1 MKSSSSSSSPK
12 AAKKTETKKKIEKTS
27 SSRFCRISSS
37 TRRQKRRRI
46 SARRCINEVDAKTQ
60 TFYELICRT
69 TTVEKKKIEKNTRD
83 ALNPKP
89 QNLHIFFSSR
99 AKNRKAEPRARVQ
112 FHAHPKSLT
121 HLACVLITRTLTL
134 TQISSAS
141 SLLRKEE
148 IERRGLVLF

>member
-1 MKSSSSSSSPK
+1 MHLVVEQEEAEEEEDLS
-12 AAKKTETKKKIEKTS
+12 EKMY
-27 SSRFCRISSS
+27 
-37 TRRQKRRRI
+37 KRSGRK
-46 SARRCINEVDAKTQ
+46 DADI
-60 TFYELICRT
+60 FNSFVT
-69 TTVEKKKIEKNTRD
+69 TPVGERNLEENTRD